1 MPTPSKCMMLYPCSL
16 CMMSAPPLGSP
27 TMLRDRLSKSKE
39 DSGLA
44 SYFGGVGRGIPPLV
58 DVPPELVSM
67 VLHSGLAPRGEV
79 AQAAQRV

>member
-1 MPTPSKCMMLYPCSL
+1 
-16 CMMSAPPLGSP
+16 
-27 TMLRDRLSKSKE
+27 MLRDRLSKSKE